1 MPPLSDDV
9 AIKHLRGNTAFEALR
24 DLLGDDM
31 KALTAFEALRD
42 LLGDDMKALTAMHEE
57 HIFVNNCD
65 VPLPFGKEFAARV
78 RGYLV
83 SLNLEWNQKNLQD
96 AVSASLTD

>member
-9 AIKHLRGNTAFEALR
+9 EIKHLRGNTGFEALR

-31 KALTAFEALRD
+31 KALA
-42 LLGDDMKALTAMHEE
+42 AMHEE

-65 VPLPFGKEFAARV
+65 LPLPFGKEFAARV

-83 SLNLEWNQKNLQD
+83 SRNLEWNQKNLQD